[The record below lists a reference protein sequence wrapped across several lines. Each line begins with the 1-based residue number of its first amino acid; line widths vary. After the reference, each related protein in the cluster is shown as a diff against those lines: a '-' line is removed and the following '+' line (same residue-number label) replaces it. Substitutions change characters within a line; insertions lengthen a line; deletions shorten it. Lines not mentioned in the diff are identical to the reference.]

1 MGKKE
6 KEMIEKAYKQGF
18 EGERNYRGCAQC
30 AIAGI
35 QDALNI
41 KNDLVYKA
49 GSGLAGGAGE
59 CIDGLCG
66 GYSGGIMMMSTF
78 FGRTRDEEATTKG
91 REDKYVS
98 FGMATELH
106 DIFIKKFGSV
116 ICKDIQKKI
125 FGRSFNLRDDEEKE
139 LFREA
144 GAHEDDD
151 KCCAVV
157 GDGASW
163 ATEIILKEIEKRGM
177 KLEDFG
183 DLIYPKQK

>member
-106 DIFIKKFGSV
+106 DIFIKKYGSV
-116 ICKDIQKKI
+116 ICKDIQKRSLGGPLTLGMTKKKSFLGKQGLMKMMI
-125 FGRSFNLRDDEEKE
+125 NVVQLLVMGQAGPQRSFLRKLEKE
-139 LFREA
+139 A
-144 GAHEDDD
+144 
-151 KCCAVV
+151 
-157 GDGASW
+157 
-163 ATEIILKEIEKRGM
+163 
-177 KLEDFG
+177 
-183 DLIYPKQK
+183 